1 MTYPEYEKKQEKAL
15 SPERISEPSFLHK
28 IQINDMFVF
37 FSNVAV
43 CKFTGGIFCFNFKG
57 GKVDPKML
65 RS

>member
-1 MTYPEYEKKQEKAL
+1 MKKTREGFESGEDFRA
-15 SPERISEPSFLHK
+15 FFK
-28 IQINDMFVF
+28 IQINDMFVL

-43 CKFTGGIFCFNFKG
+43 CKFTGGIFCFIFKS